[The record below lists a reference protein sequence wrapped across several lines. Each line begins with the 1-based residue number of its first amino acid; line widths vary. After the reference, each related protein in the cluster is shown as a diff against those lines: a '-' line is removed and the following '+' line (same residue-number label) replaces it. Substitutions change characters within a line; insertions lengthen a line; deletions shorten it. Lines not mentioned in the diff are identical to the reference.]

1 MAKYCVD
8 IFGDLLLKDPL
19 KEVAL
24 QPGVPLPS
32 PNLLKG
38 TNPPLL
44 RYRQHWKLV
53 IKFVDSRSSL
63 NCRKTLA
70 FGLTLRSNYTFI
82 SF

>member
-24 QPGVPLPS
+24 LPGVPLPS

-38 TNPPLL
+38 TNPNLFLL
-44 RYRQHWKLV
+44 AG
-53 IKFVDSRSSL
+53 IKYQ
-63 NCRKTLA
+63 NTK
-70 FGLTLRSNYTFI
+70 I
-82 SF
+82 HIK

>member
-24 QPGVPLPS
+24 LPGVPLPS

-38 TNPPLL
+38 TNPNSYFYLL
-44 RYRQHWKLV
+44 
-53 IKFVDSRSSL
+53 
-63 NCRKTLA
+63 A
-70 FGLTLRSNYTFI
+70 
-82 SF
+82 